1 MATVQALV
9 HVLLSMS
16 RHPFD
21 FRDPKLRFALVVSTV
36 ALNSVA
42 RAKGP

>member
-21 FRDPKLRFALVVSTV
+21 LKDVKLRFALAVSTV
-36 ALNSVA
+36 ALE
-42 RAKGP
+42 